1 PRSNNWSC
9 STFRVAGAT
18 PMPSGAAEST
28 SEARV
33 LADSSAVSTQ
43 GQAQHRGVG
52 ARILHELR
60 AAVPPTMFFFV
71 GFNFIVLTT
80 NLLVAD
86 YAVAVSNFM
95 LATVAAL
102 VVGKAVITANAM
114 PFLKLFDR
122 APLIQPILFKTA
134 IYWVAVFFA
143 RLAERFVHF
152 PLVERHRPRDSGA
165 YLISTFSWHRFIA
178 ISLWILVLFLIYES
192 ASEFSQLV
200 GPAEMRRLLFAY
212 RPSELQLTRR
222 QRAREL
228 MRLSRL
234 ADEHEVGA
242 FRDPGSAAHHEL
254 VDIVERLARAPK
266 PKPVFRS
273 QP

>member
-1 PRSNNWSC
+1 MKSNPLLEGAHDPHTEAS
-9 STFRVAGAT
+9 SGPAG
-18 PMPSGAAEST
+18 
-28 SEARV
+28 
-33 LADSSAVSTQ
+33 AVSTL
-43 GQAQHRGVG
+43 ARRIG

-60 AAVPPTMFFFV
+60 EALPPTIFFFV

-80 NLLVAD
+80 NLLVAN

-134 IYWVAVFFA
+134 IYWVAVFFT

-152 PLVERHRPRDSGA
+152 LFEGNPPWDFVA
-165 YLISTFSWHRFIA
+165 YLMSSFSWHRFIA
-178 ISLWILVLFLIYES
+178 ISLWIFVLFLIYVT
-192 ASEFSQLV
+192 ASEFSQLL
-200 GPAEMRRLLFAY
+200 GPREMRRLLFAY
-212 RPSELQLTRR
+212 RPSELQLNRR

-228 MRLSRL
+228 MRLNRL
-234 ADEHEVGA
+234 ADEHDVAA
-242 FRDPGSAAHHEL
+242 FRDADSAAHHQL
-254 VDIVERLARAPK
+254 VEIIERLARTPRRA
-266 PKPVFRS
+266 
-273 QP
+273 